1 MGNSTDFSLEKR
13 LKNEDPDLHKRF
25 RDMVFVMQHTLGGF
39 QRLFPGYTDHSV
51 FHSLNVLEFCNELI
65 GPKQLGML
73 NKDEIYVLL
82 MASYLHD
89 CGMAISQKDYDEFK
103 DELGA
108 EEYFRTMK
116 NATQADF
123 VRDQHNEF
131 SGKFIEKYA
140 DFLEIPTPEMV
151 FAIKQVSRGHRRTN
165 LFDEE
170 EYPAALDMK
179 DGLTVCT
186 PYLAALIRLADEIDV
201 VADRNPKLLY
211 DIEAIE
217 SELGTI
223 HFKLHEAV
231 RSMDVLPQGFMLH
244 VHTDDPKIAA
254 TMDVRVRKMQDTLD
268 LCRDAT
274 ALRTPFRISQQ
285 WVRMQAE

>member
-1 MGNSTDFSLEKR
+1 MEKSTDFSMERR
-13 LKNEDPDLHKRF
+13 LKIEDPDLHKRF
-25 RDMVFVMQHTLGGF
+25 TEMVFVMQHTLGGF

-51 FHSLNVLEFCNELI
+51 FHSLNVLDFCNELI
-65 GPKQLGML
+65 GPRQLEMM
-73 NKDEIYVLL
+73 NKDEVYVLL

-89 CGMAISQKDYDEFK
+89 CGMAISQKDYEEFK

-108 EEYFRTMK
+108 EEYFSTLP
-116 NATQADF
+116 NATEPDF
-123 VRDQHNEF
+123 VRDRHNEF

-140 DFLEIPTPEMV
+140 EFLEIPSEEMV

-211 DIEAIE
+211 DLESLEGAESLVHFGMHEAI
-217 SELGTI
+217 
-223 HFKLHEAV
+223 
-231 RSMDVLPQGFMLH
+231 RRMDVLPQGFMLH
-244 VHTDDPKIAA
+244 VQTDDPKILAA
-254 TMDVRVRKMQDTLD
+254 MDIRVRKMQDTLD
-268 LCRDAT
+268 LCRNAT
-274 ALRTPFRISQQ
+274 ALRTPFRITQE
-285 WVRMQAE
+285 WVRMQMV